1 MVNHVPTAELCLS
14 AVIRRSD
21 GGLPQGTAPAEE
33 VLRFISLF
41 FPAPV

>member
-14 AVIRRSD
+14 AVI
-21 GGLPQGTAPAEE
+21 GPPQGTAPAEE